1 MDFCFRLEN
10 DLLDKCLDKRDEIEL
25 EYSVNDLFIKEIQKI
40 IDILR
45 NRDKKIQ
52 LLMQIMEERFE
63 KVWKLPWDLVKIIHS
78 FTWNRDDLRDISSTV
93 RVARQQFEMFLFQ

>member
-1 MDFCFRLEN
+1 MEIDSSEKHQFIEEIRRLFEM
-10 DLLDKCLDKRDEIEL
+10 
-25 EYSVNDLFIKEIQKI
+25 
-40 IDILR
+40 LR

-63 KVWKLPWDLVKIIHS
+63 KVWKVPWDLVKIIHS